1 MTTRKYNTTEKR
13 IWQKPLIFIATIG
26 VVGWTIT
33 SFIYLIVYSQPFNPL
48 PGYQVYFPDL
58 SHEVL
63 KTVRVEEVKKVSPQE
78 EHALL
83 LREIVYQSVLAG
95 VDPISAL
102 KIAKCE
108 SRYDEA
114 AKNKNSSAKG
124 LYQFIDRTWKGYCT
138 GDPLVAED
146 SINCFVKL
154 YKQYP
159 SWWVCK
165 G

>member
-1 MTTRKYNTTEKR
+1 MTTRKYGAIKMFT
-13 IWQKPLIFIATIG
+13 IWDFCLAAQIVLAVVIG
-26 VVGWTIT
+26 V
-33 SFIYLIVYSQPFNPL
+33 SLILQGLYQYSALKPTD
-48 PGYQVYFPDL
+48 FPDL
-58 SHEVL
+58 SHEV
-63 KTVRVEEVKKVSPQE
+63 VEVVEVEEEISPQE

-95 VDPISAL
+95 IDPISAL

-154 YKQYP
+154 YKQHPGY
-159 SWWVCK
+159 WVCK